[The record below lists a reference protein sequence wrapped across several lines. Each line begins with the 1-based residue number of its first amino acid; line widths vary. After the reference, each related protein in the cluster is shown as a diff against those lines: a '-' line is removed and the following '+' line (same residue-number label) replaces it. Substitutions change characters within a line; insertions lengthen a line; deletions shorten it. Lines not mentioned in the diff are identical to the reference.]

1 MPILVDSNVILDV
14 VNQDPVWEP
23 WSSAVLTRNAGQL
36 CLVNPIIYA
45 ELCGTANSVQDL
57 DAVLS
62 ALNLGYREIPR
73 EALFL
78 AAQAHLAYRR
88 RGGTRSTGL
97 PDFFVGAHAQ
107 ASGFP
112 IMTRDR
118 GRYQAYFP
126 TVTLIAP

>member
-1 MPILVDSNVILDV
+1 LLGD
-14 VNQDPVWEP
+14 
-23 WSSAVLTRNAGQL
+23 
-36 CLVNPIIYA
+36 PIIYA

-57 DAVLS
+57 DAVLN

-73 EALFL
+73 DALFL

-112 IMTRDR
+112 ILTRDR
-118 GRYQAYFP
+118 GRYQTYFP